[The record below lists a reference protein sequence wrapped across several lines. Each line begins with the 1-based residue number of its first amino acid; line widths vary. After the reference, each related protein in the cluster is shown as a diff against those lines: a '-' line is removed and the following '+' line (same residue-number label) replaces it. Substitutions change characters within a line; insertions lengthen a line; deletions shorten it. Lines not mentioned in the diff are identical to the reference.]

1 VRKNLPV
8 TTKQV
13 KLKDGS
19 CILSTTDLKG
29 QITYVNQDFIDIS
42 GFTQNELIG
51 QPHNLVRHPDMPP
64 AAFDDMWRNLKA
76 GRSWMGTVKNRCKN
90 GDYYW
95 VNAFA
100 TPILENGRVKEYQSV
115 RTLPRPDEIQ
125 RAEKLYAAL
134 NAGQTPRGLT
144 HHFSVRTKLLA
155 AFGLSLLPLF
165 IVAAAGLG
173 LGWLA
178 AATIVALA
186 IGASAVL
193 YFTRALD
200 RALTE
205 ARNIVRN
212 PLMQWVYTGDA
223 GECGQLLV
231 ATRMVSTELK
241 AVIGRLHDAL
251 GQLSQVAKSLDADV
265 ALTENGVMHQQT
277 EMSSVATAINE
288 LSATANEVA
297 QNATKAAQATDTARD
312 ETNASHGVVNET
324 VALINDLASDVERS
338 AQVIDQLKIDSKN
351 IGAVLDVIKG
361 IADQTNL
368 LALNAAIEAAR
379 AGEQG
384 RGFAVVADEV
394 RTLASR
400 TAASTQE
407 IQVIIKKLQ
416 SGADDAVTAMEICQ
430 GKARTGVEQVGK
442 AGDSLHS
449 ISNAVN
455 TINDMNTQIATAA
468 QEQGAVVESINEGV
482 NAVCEAN
489 ELAVTSANNT
499 RNSSNSLTALA
510 SSLGQ
515 LANQFWR

>member
-1 VRKNLPV
+1 MRKNLPI
-8 TTKQV
+8 TTRQV
-13 KLKDGS
+13 KLKADS

-29 QITYVNQDFIDIS
+29 QITYVNQTFIDIS
-42 GFTQNELIG
+42 GFTQDELIG

-64 AAFDDMWRNLKA
+64 AAFEDMWRTLKD

-115 RTLPRPDEIQ
+115 RTMPRPDEIH

-134 NAGQTPRGLT
+134 NAGQTLRGLSNQ
-144 HHFSVRTKLLA
+144 FSVRTKLLA

-165 IVAAAGLG
+165 AVAGAGLG
-173 LGWLA
+173 VGWLA
-178 AATIVALA
+178 VASVVSLA
-186 IGASAVL
+186 IGISGVL

-200 RALTE
+200 RALNE

-223 GECGQLLV
+223 GECGQLLF
-231 ATRMVSTELK
+231 ATRTVSTELK

-251 GQLSQVAKSLDADV
+251 EQLGHVAASLDSDV
-265 ALTENGVMHQQT
+265 ALTEKGVLHQQS
-277 EMSSVATAINE
+277 EMDNVATAINE

-297 QNATKAAQATDTARD
+297 QNASQAAQAADTARD
-312 ETNASHGVVNET
+312 ETAVSSSVVNET
-324 VALINDLASDVERS
+324 VTLITELAGDVER
-338 AQVIDQLKIDSKN
+338 AARVINQLKIDSKN

-400 TAASTQE
+400 TADSTKE
-407 IQVIIKKLQ
+407 IQSIIKKLQ
-416 SGADDAVTAMEICQ
+416 SGADDAVTAMEISQ
-430 GKARTGVEQVGK
+430 DKARLGVEQVGK
-442 AGDSLHS
+442 AGDSLSS
-449 ISNAVN
+449 ISRAVN
-455 TINDMNTQIATAA
+455 TINDMNAQIATAA
-468 QEQGAVVESINEGV
+468 REQNAVAESV
-482 NAVCEAN
+482 NARVSEVRESN
-489 ELAVTSANNT
+489 QLAVDSANGT
-499 RNSSNSLTALA
+499 RSSSNSLTTLA
-510 SSLGQ
+510 TNLGQ